1 MRIALAQTNPT
12 IGDFGRNMAKMK
24 DVIDRTRSVNCDLVI
39 FPELAVMGYPPK
51 DFLEK
56 PEFIER
62 NLKIV
67 EELISYS
74 KEIGVV
80 CGFVDRNTSSV
91 GKPLYNSALL
101 FYNSHILYKV
111 HKRLLPCY
119 DVFDETRYFEPGPP
133 TSSIVYKGK
142 HIGLTICEDIWN
154 DKALFERR
162 LYPAD
167 PVEELVKG
175 ETEILVNISA
185 SPYHIGKR
193 NIRWEILKNIAT
205 KYKVLVIFVNQVGG
219 NDDLLFDGNSLAI
232 NPDGRIVAMAKE
244 FEEDVVVFDTET
256 QRGEIRAVTRTDSES
271 VLKALVMGTR
281 DYVTKCGFK
290 KVVVGLSGGV
300 DSSLVA
306 YVATEALGSE
316 NVLGVAMP
324 SPYTS
329 KESMEDALKL
339 SKNLGISLETIPI
352 SNMFQAYLN
361 ELSSAFK
368 GRAED
373 VTEENIQARIR
384 GNILMALSN
393 KFGYL
398 VLSTGNK
405 SEVATGYC
413 TLYGDMSGGLTV
425 ISDVPKTMV
434 YELARYVN
442 REGEVIP
449 QRVLEKPPSAE
460 LKPGQLDQDT
470 LPPYE
475 ILDGILREYIE
486 HSKSPSEIIREGYDP
501 EVVRE
506 VIKRVERNEYK
517 RKQAA
522 PGLKVTTKAFGYGR
536 RYPIAQGYRGL

>member
-12 IGDFGRNMAKMK
+12 IGDFRRNIAKMK
-24 DVIDRTRSVNCDLVI
+24 DVIDRTGSANCDLVV

-51 DFLEK
+51 DLLEK
-56 PEFIER
+56 ADFIEN
-62 NLKIV
+62 NLQVIKG
-67 EELISYS
+67 LINDS
-74 KEIGVV
+74 KGIGVI

-91 GKPLYNSALL
+91 GKPLYNSAIL
-101 FYNSHILYKV
+101 FYNSHILHKV

-119 DVFDETRYFEPGPP
+119 DVFDETRYFESGPP
-133 TSSIVYKGK
+133 TSSIVYNGK
-142 HIGLTICEDIWN
+142 RIGITICEDMLTNEI
-154 DKALFERR
+154 FGRR
-162 LYPAD
+162 LYPTD
-167 PVEELVKG
+167 PVEELVNEG
-175 ETEILVNISA
+175 AEILVNVSA

-193 NIRWEILKNIAT
+193 EMRWEILKNIAT
-205 KYKVLVIFVNQVGG
+205 KYKVLIIFVNQVGG
-219 NDDLLFDGNSLAI
+219 NDGLLFDGNSLAI
-232 NPDGRIVAMAKE
+232 DSDGRVVAMAKE
-244 FEEDVVVFDTET
+244 FEEDMVVLDTET
-256 QRGEIRAVTRTDSES
+256 QKREIHPITQSDSES
-271 VLKALVMGTR
+271 VLKALVMGTK
-281 DYVTKCGFK
+281 DYVTKCGFQ
-290 KVVVGLSGGV
+290 KVLVALSGGV

-306 YVATEALGSE
+306 YIATEALGNK
-316 NVLGVAMP
+316 NVLGVAMS

-329 KESMEDALKL
+329 KESMEDALNL
-339 SKNLGISLETIPI
+339 SKNLGISFKTIPI
-352 SNMFQAYLN
+352 SNIFQAYLR

-405 SEVATGYC
+405 SELAVGYC
-413 TLYGDMSGGLTV
+413 TLYGDMSGGLAV

-434 YELARYVN
+434 YKLARYVN
-442 REGEVIP
+442 REDEIIP
-449 QRVLEKPPSAE
+449 QRILEKPPSAE

-486 HSKSPSEIIREGYDP
+486 HSKSPSEIIREGYNS
-501 EVVRE
+501 EIVRE
-506 VIKRVERNEYK
+506 VIKKVERNEYK

>member
-24 DVIDRTRSVNCDLVI
+24 DVINRIRSANCDLVV

-51 DFLEK
+51 DLLEK
-56 PEFIER
+56 AGFIEN
-62 NLKIV
+62 NLQVIKGLV
-67 EELISYS
+67 KDS
-74 KEIGVV
+74 KGIGVI

-91 GKPLYNSALL
+91 GKHLYNSAIL
-101 FYNSHILYKV
+101 FYNSHILLKV
-111 HKRLLPCY
+111 HKRLLPYY

-133 TSSIVYKGK
+133 TSSIVYNGE
-142 HIGLTICEDIWN
+142 HMGLTICEDIWN
-154 DKALFERR
+154 DKDFFERR

-167 PVEELVKG
+167 PVEELVKDG
-175 ETEILVNISA
+175 AGILVNISA

-193 NIRWEILKNIAT
+193 NLRWEILKNIAT

-232 NPDGRIVAMAKE
+232 NPDGHVVAMARE
-244 FEEDVVVFDTET
+244 FEEDLVFFDTET
-256 QRGEIRAVTRTDSES
+256 QKGEIHPVTQTDSES
-271 VLKALVMGTR
+271 ILKALVMGTR

-306 YVATEALGSE
+306 YIATEALGNE

-329 KESMEDALKL
+329 KESIEDAFKL
-339 SKNLGISLETIPI
+339 SKNLGISLEVVPI
-352 SNMFQAYLN
+352 SNIFQAYLK

-405 SEVATGYC
+405 SELATGYC
-413 TLYGDMSGGLTV
+413 TLYGDMSGGLAV

-434 YELARYVN
+434 YELARHVN
-442 REGEVIP
+442 REGEIIP

-460 LKPGQLDQDT
+460 LKPGQRDQDT

-486 HSKSPSEIIREGYDP
+486 HSKGPSEIIREGYDP
-501 EVVRE
+501 EIVRE
-506 VIKRVERNEYK
+506 VIKKVERNEYK

>member
-12 IGDFGRNMAKMK
+12 IGDFDRNMAKMK
-24 DVIDRTRSVNCDLVI
+24 DIIDKTKSRNCDLVV

-51 DFLEK
+51 DLLEK
-56 PEFIER
+56 AGFIED
-62 NLKIV
+62 NLQVIKG
-67 EELISYS
+67 LIKDS
-74 KEIGVV
+74 KGIGVI

-101 FYNSHILYKV
+101 FYNGHILLKV

-133 TSSIVYKGK
+133 TSSIAYNGK
-142 HIGLTICEDIWN
+142 DMGLTICEDIWN
-154 DKALFERR
+154 DKDFFERR
-162 LYPAD
+162 LYSAD

-175 ETEILVNISA
+175 GAEILVNISA

-205 KYKVLVIFVNQVGG
+205 KYKVLVIFVNQVGA

-232 NPDGRIVAMAKE
+232 GPDGRIVAMAKE
-244 FEEDVVVFDTET
+244 FEEDVVILDTQTQKGET
-256 QRGEIRAVTRTDSES
+256 HPITQTDSES
-271 VLKALVMGTR
+271 ILKALVMGTR

-306 YVATEALGSE
+306 YIATEALGNE

-329 KESMEDALKL
+329 KESMEDAAKL
-339 SKNLGISLETIPI
+339 SKNLGIPLEIIPI
-352 SNMFQAYLN
+352 SKIFQAYLK
-361 ELSSAFK
+361 ELSSVFK

-405 SEVATGYC
+405 SELATGYC
-413 TLYGDMSGGLTV
+413 TLYGDMSGGLAV

-442 REGEVIP
+442 REGEIIP

-460 LKPGQLDQDT
+460 LRPGQLDQDT

-475 ILDGILREYIE
+475 VLDGILREYIE

-501 EVVRE
+501 EIVRE
-506 VIKRVERNEYK
+506 VIKKVERNEYK

-522 PGLKVTTKAFGYGR
+522 PGLKITTKAFGYGR